1 MGPGLGRPG
10 KNGGN
15 QTSIITAPV
24 SPRATRPPE
33 KTYTE
38 KVHAAIRTCSGF
50 PSGWQGAR
58 AMWVVG
64 RLTGLITL
72 E

>member
-15 QTSIITAPV
+15 RTSIIKAFV
-24 SPRATRPPE
+24 SPRATRPSE
-33 KTYTE
+33 KTYME
-38 KVHAAIRTCSGF
+38 KSIQLFERALAFLPDGGDQGPVSG
-50 PSGWQGAR
+50 
-58 AMWVVG
+58 
-64 RLTGLITL
+64 